1 VERVVIVDDNDAI
14 REGFAII
21 LRSLGKYEIVNAYP
35 NCEAAIANLFR
46 DLPNVVVMDL
56 EMPGMGGI
64 EGITKIK
71 ELKPDTEIIVITVH
85 ENLDLV
91 MKALNVG
98 AIGYI
103 TKNQQDFFMQL
114 IGAIES
120 TSNGGAPMSP
130 RIARQFITSFQK
142 NHKSPLTARET
153 KVLEL
158 LSTGKSYSVIAEE
171 LFISKATVRAHI
183 RNIYEKLKVNRK
195 SEAIRVAIEDKLI

>member
-1 VERVVIVDDNDAI
+1 MERVVIVDDNDAI

-35 NCEAAIANLFR
+35 NCETAIANLMR
-46 DLPNVVVMDL
+46 DLPNVVIMDI

-71 ELKPDTEIIVITVH
+71 ELKPDTEVIVITVH

-91 MKALNVG
+91 MKALSVG
-98 AIGYI
+98 AVGYI

-114 IGAIES
+114 ISAIDAM
-120 TSNGGAPMSP
+120 SNGGAPMSP
-130 RIARQFITSFQK
+130 RIARQFIKSFQR
-142 NHKSPLTARET
+142 NYKSPLTARET
-153 KVLEL
+153 EVLEL
-158 LSTGKSYSVIAEE
+158 LSSGKSYSVIADE
-171 LFISKATVRAHI
+171 LFVSKATVRAHI